1 MHDQLTVQH
10 ALFVVDDAVLQEFQR
25 IAAKVLVA
33 EDVTKPLSLN
43 SLDSYAGVFQVW
55 LLFNEERF
63 GLCYDVQKTMP
74 FACNIYTLD
83 LLRKDRILQQFRM
96 RSPFA
101 VSEKFAYILA
111 YFIVY
116 EMLIWVHQLL
126 KDLQPVQQLIA
137 KNMQRDYYL
146 LAVEAQ
152 SMQDGTDIVYAEQKL
167 VTHVLGHNVATTTD
181 YRRHIDCA
189 IQATI
194 GYFSAK

>member
-10 ALFVVDDAVLQEFQR
+10 ALFVVDDAILQEFQR
-25 IAAKVLVA
+25 IAAKVLIA
-33 EDVTKPLSLN
+33 QDVTKPLSLN

-63 GLCYDVQKTMP
+63 ELCYDFQKTMP
-74 FACNIYTLD
+74 FACNIYALD

-96 RSPFA
+96 NSPFA
-101 VSEKFAYILA
+101 VSEKFTYVLA

-126 KDLQPVQQLIA
+126 KDLELGQQLIA

-146 LAVEAQ
+146 FAVETQ
-152 SMQDGTDIVYAEQKL
+152 SMHDGTDARYTEQKL

-181 YRRHIDCA
+181 YRRHVDCA
-189 IQATI
+189 IEATI
-194 GYFSAK
+194 GYFSAN

>member
-1 MHDQLTVQH
+1 
-10 ALFVVDDAVLQEFQR
+10 
-25 IAAKVLVA
+25 
-33 EDVTKPLSLN
+33 
-43 SLDSYAGVFQVW
+43 
-55 LLFNEERF
+55 
-63 GLCYDVQKTMP
+63 
-74 FACNIYTLD
+74 
-83 LLRKDRILQQFRM
+83 
-96 RSPFA
+96 
-101 VSEKFAYILA
+101 
-111 YFIVY
+111 
-116 EMLIWVHQLL
+116 MLIWVHQLL
-126 KDLQPVQQLIA
+126 KDLQPGQQLIA